1 MNVTVKLFAAAREL
15 AGRGEIEL
23 DLPSGAT
30 VGALRQ
36 ALCAASPQLTPLA
49 ERSLIAVNEEYR
61 ADSAQVSGASS
72 TVVSPSASC
81 TDTSRP

>member
-15 AGRGEIEL
+15 AGCGEIEL

-36 ALCAASPQLTPLA
+36 ALCAASPPLTPLA

-61 ADSAQVSGASS
+61 IDSAQVSAGDVAALIPP
-72 TVVSPSASC
+72 VSGG
-81 TDTSRP
+81 

>member
-15 AGRGEIEL
+15 AGCGEIEL
-23 DLPSGAT
+23 DLPSRAT
-30 VGALRQ
+30 VGALRK

-61 ADSAQVSGASS
+61 ADSAEVSEGDAAALIPPVSGG
-72 TVVSPSASC
+72 
-81 TDTSRP
+81 

>member
-61 ADSAQVSGASS
+61 VDSAPVSEGDVAALIPPVSGG
-72 TVVSPSASC
+72 
-81 TDTSRP
+81 

>member
-36 ALCAASPQLTPLA
+36 ALCAASPQLTLLA

-61 ADSAQVSGASS
+61 IDSAQVSAGDVAALIPP
-72 TVVSPSASC
+72 VSGG
-81 TDTSRP
+81 